1 MPDNMSANTSFPA
14 IRVRIGYPWAKDDDG
29 LVASRSD
36 SRLQC
41 IRGWVKSAGDTVK
54 NSITKWRP
62 GSTAFRLDVSRL
74 RATHGQMLLHNL
86 CDRIQSAD
94 ILLFDIGAC
103 DGKRFNENVV
113 LEAGMAL
120 AFSTVMAKRIF
131 ILKPKKLAHPSDLQ
145 GFLVSNY
152 RLEEGVERLELE
164 DGLGFHAALRSAI
177 RDVAEIRGMVGPAS
191 KRSDDDEDDA

>member
-1 MPDNMSANTSFPA
+1 
-14 IRVRIGYPWAKDDDG
+14 
-29 LVASRSD
+29 
-36 SRLQC
+36 
-41 IRGWVKSAGDTVK
+41 
-54 NSITKWRP
+54 
-62 GSTAFRLDVSRL
+62 
-74 RATHGQMLLHNL
+74 MLLHNL

-152 RLEEGVERLELE
+152 RLEEGVERLKLE

-177 RDVAEIRGMVGPAS
+177 HQVAEIRGMVGPGG
-191 KRSDDDEDDA
+191 KPVDDDEDE